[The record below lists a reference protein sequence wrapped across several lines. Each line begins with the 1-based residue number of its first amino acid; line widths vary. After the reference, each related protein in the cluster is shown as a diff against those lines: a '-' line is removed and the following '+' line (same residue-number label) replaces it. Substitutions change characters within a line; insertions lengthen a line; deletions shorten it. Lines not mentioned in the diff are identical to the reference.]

1 MRALLLVSALLTAA
15 GPAWAQAQQGP
26 ERPPQEQDPERLRR
40 EVVQRFMENYRTQ
53 AGLTDEQYAR
63 LQESVRRQWESRRQF
78 QERERQLTRALEQQ
92 LRPGVAAD
100 ADSVT
105 RLLDAMT
112 ESQAQ
117 RVETL
122 RAEQRELQT
131 YLSTVQRAQLVLA
144 FTRLERQIQDLVQR
158 RLQAGAPPARR
169 P

>member
-1 MRALLLVSALLTAA
+1 
-15 GPAWAQAQQGP
+15 
-26 ERPPQEQDPERLRR
+26 
-40 EVVQRFMENYRTQ
+40 
-53 AGLTDEQYAR
+53 
-63 LQESVRRQWESRRQF
+63 
-78 QERERQLTRALEQQ
+78 
-92 LRPGVAAD
+92 
-100 ADSVT
+100 VT

-131 YLSTVQRAQLVLA
+131 YLTTVQRAQLVLA